1 MTTGVTTITT
11 SADTVG
17 TSDANVASFLART
30 ALRAPARA
38 AIVEPL
44 NRRGRAWRTTTY
56 SELDARTR
64 AIAAGLAASGVEP
77 GTRAAVFVRPGAELI
92 AIVHALFLLRAVPVL
107 VDPGLGKS
115 AVIAALARSKPEVF
129 FGVPLAQLV
138 RALHATR
145 LPSVRLPITVG
156 AHAFPGTI
164 AIEEL
169 VRRGARASVDR
180 TRIDVRTSP
189 EDEAA
194 VLFTSGSTG
203 PAKGVVYTH
212 AQFQAQIAALRALYR
227 FEPGEVDLACF
238 PLFALFAPALEI
250 TAVFPRID
258 FTRPGRCDPADIVHA
273 IEVHGATT
281 TFGSPAIWRRVQPY
295 CAARGLRLTSLR
307 RVLIAG
313 APVEPTLIDGLR
325 ALLPRDADVHTPYGA
340 TECLPVTS
348 ISGRE
353 IDGDVRAR
361 SESGAGTCIGR
372 AVPGAEIAIVRVGDE
387 PIARWSDE
395 LRVPHGTLGE
405 ICVRSAA
412 ATRAYDG
419 DSVATAA
426 AKLTDGARFWHRM
439 GDLGYFDGDGRLWFC
454 GRKSHRLQTSQGVVA
469 PVPTE
474 NVYNRHPRVHRSAL
488 VGVGARGSERPL
500 LVVQPKDGAMPR
512 GRRARERFEAE
523 LRTVF
528 AEHAR
533 EHAVAL
539 AEVSEFR
546 FRSSLPVDVRHNA
559 KIRREELK
567 RWAERRA

>member
-1 MTTGVTTITT
+1 MTTRVSTIAT

-44 NRRGRAWRTTTY
+44 SRRGRAWRSTTY

-64 AIAAGLAASGVEP
+64 AIAAGLVASGVEP

-115 AVIAALARSKPEVF
+115 AVIAALARSTPEVF

-138 RALHATR
+138 RALHAAR
-145 LPSVRLPITVG
+145 LPSIRTAITVG

-164 AIEEL
+164 AIDEL
-169 VRRGARASVDR
+169 VRRGRN
-180 TRIDVRTSP
+180 TRVDVRTSP
-189 EDEAA
+189 GDEAA

-273 IEVHGATT
+273 IETHAATT

-295 CAARGLRLTSLR
+295 CAARGLRLATLR

-313 APVEPTLIDGLR
+313 APVEPTLIAGLR
-325 ALLPRDADVHTPYGA
+325 TLLARDADVHTPYGA

-348 ISGRE
+348 IAGRE

-372 AVPGAEIAIVRVGDE
+372 AAPGVDIEIVRIGDE
-387 PIARWSDE
+387 PIGHWSED
-395 LRVPHGTLGE
+395 LRVAHGTLGE

-419 DSVATAA
+419 DPGATRAA
-426 AKLTDGARFWHRM
+426 QIEDGARFWHRM

-454 GRKSHRLQTSQGVVA
+454 GRKSHRLQTSSGLIA

-488 VGVGARGSERPL
+488 VGIGARGSERPL

-512 GRRARERFEAE
+512 GRRARARFEDE
-523 LRTVF
+523 LRSTF
-528 AEHAR
+528 SDGAR
-533 EHAVAL
+533 ARAVPL
-539 AEVSEFR
+539 AHVSEFR

-567 RWAERRA
+567 RWAERHA